1 VYAGNT
7 KQVIFFQQIR
17 SATGTNVRI
26 QKMHGAAKYVFKQCY
41 LNCKSSIGSILSA
54 SAIIKI
60 LEMLVLIM
68 PISILLI

>member
-1 VYAGNT
+1 
-7 KQVIFFQQIR
+7 
-17 SATGTNVRI
+17 
-26 QKMHGAAKYVFKQCY
+26 MHGAAKYVFKQCY